1 MKTLDF
7 EARTAVAKECIQRLC
22 DISGLRSD
30 ANRKTDP
37 RISQMI
43 GTSPSLDHAGT
54 NVQLT
59 ITSLWLKLSDLDFG
73 KAVFVFEM
81 PNISFASGGDPSLQ
95 DYVAFVAKSKTL
107 SRACYVME
115 CKGGLA
121 QDVIMTIGQAFELRY
136 YFFVKFML
144 RVETVY
150 LFDLTNFLCRFKE
163 YLRKRP
169 VARPPPISMI
179 PTVQDVRQT
188 NEVEYYN
195 DLPGKTPP
203 EFSPVQK
210 SRLHKG
216 MNENT

>member
-1 MKTLDF
+1 MGNLEINTSMKTLDF

-136 YFFVKFML
+136 YFFREIDVE
-144 RVETVY
+144 RV
-150 LFDLTNFLCRFKE
+150 F
-163 YLRKRP
+163 
-169 VARPPPISMI
+169 I
-179 PTVQDVRQT
+179 
-188 NEVEYYN
+188 
-195 DLPGKTPP
+195 
-203 EFSPVQK
+203 
-210 SRLHKG
+210 
-216 MNENT
+216 